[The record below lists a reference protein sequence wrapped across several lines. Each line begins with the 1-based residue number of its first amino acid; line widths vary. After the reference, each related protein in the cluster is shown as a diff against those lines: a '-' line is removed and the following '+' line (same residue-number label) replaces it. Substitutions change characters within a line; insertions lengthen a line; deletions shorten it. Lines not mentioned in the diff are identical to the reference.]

1 MTFLKAIILGI
12 VQGLTEFLPIS
23 SSGHLVLAQSL
34 LNITE
39 PLRKEIL
46 FFDVMLHFGTL
57 LAVVVFFWR
66 DIRDVLLAIF
76 GRDPG
81 LRRSNFKSKS
91 PARMF
96 FWYII
101 FGTIPTLIIA
111 MVLKKTIEKAF
122 TDPLLVAIM
131 LIITGVVLWLSGR
144 IGQRGKILNTSRA
157 IIIGIVQG
165 IAALP
170 GISRSGS
177 TISTAL
183 MLGID
188 GEQAARFSLLMS
200 IPAILGASILELK
213 EVQSVDISVTM
224 TLVGIGAAFIVGLI
238 AIGFLVRVLKR
249 GHLSRFAYYCWTIG
263 ALAIVWHFIKG
274 SI

>member
-1 MTFLKAIILGI
+1 LTFLTAIILGI

-23 SSGHLVLAQSL
+23 SSAHLVFAQSL
-34 LNITE
+34 LNMTE
-39 PLRKEIL
+39 PPL

-66 DIRDVLLAIF
+66 DIRDIVLSIF
-76 GRDPG
+76 GSDPG
-81 LRRSNFKSKS
+81 VRRSNFRSKS
-91 PARMF
+91 SARMF

-111 MVLKKTIEKAF
+111 LILKKTIEKAF
-122 TDPLLVAIM
+122 MDPFLVAIM
-131 LIITGVVLWLSGR
+131 LIITGVILWLSGR
-144 IGQRGKILNTSRA
+144 IGQRGKLLNTKSA
-157 IIIGIVQG
+157 IIIGIAQG

-183 MLGID
+183 MLGVD

-200 IPAILGASILELK
+200 IPAIFGASILELN
-213 EVQSVDISVTM
+213 EVQSVDIPLAM
-224 TLVGIGAAFIVGLI
+224 ILVGIGVAFIVGLI

-249 GHLSRFAYYCWTIG
+249 GHLSRFAYYCWAVG

-274 SI
+274 

>member
-1 MTFLKAIILGI
+1 MTFLTAIILGI

-39 PLRKEIL
+39 PPL
-46 FFDVMLHFGTL
+46 FFDVMLHLGTT

-76 GRDPG
+76 GRDPSLG
-81 LRRSNFKSKS
+81 RSSFKSKS
-91 PARMF
+91 SARMF

-101 FGTIPTLIIA
+101 FGTILTAIIA
-111 MVLKKTIEKAF
+111 LILKKTIEKAF

-131 LIITGVVLWLSGR
+131 LIITGVILWLSGR
-144 IGQRGKILNTSRA
+144 VGQRGKLLNTSRA
-157 IIIGIVQG
+157 IIIGIAQG

-183 MLGID
+183 MLGVD

-200 IPAILGASILELK
+200 IPAILGAAILELND
-213 EVQSVDISVTM
+213 VQSVDISITM

-238 AIGFLVRVLKR
+238 AIGFLVRILKR
-249 GHLSRFAYYCWTIG
+249 GHLSRFAYYCWAVG
-263 ALAIVWHFIKG
+263 ALAIVWYLIK
-274 SI
+274 